1 MDTIQKMMHTMTIP
15 GAPALPGLSF
25 RSFRDETDFEK
36 MVTVIQGCKQ
46 IDQMERSDTAED
58 IARNYRYAPNFDIT
72 KDMLFVEMESEVIGY
87 YRVMWFFEDAG
98 DAIYTHY
105 GFLLPQW
112 RGKGIGRAVLGYL
125 QAHIRRIAVP
135 HPLEQPKYYQSYADE
150 KELDSTAFLLAA
162 GYQPT
167 RHFYTMLRPDLENI
181 PDLPLPPGYE
191 IRPVLEEHLPVVLTA
206 SAEAFR
212 DHWGYSAAAEPTLAE
227 MMEDPD
233 FDPSLWRVAWQGD
246 QVAGMVL
253 SYITRAENLEYQ
265 RLRGYTENICVRR
278 PYRKQG
284 LAHSLIA
291 ASLHGLRERGMQEAA
306 LHVDTENLSGAL
318 RLYESLGFL
327 PVLRHTTYR
336 KPLEM
341 TVWPNPRII

>member
-1 MDTIQKMMHTMTIP
+1 MDTIQEITQPLTIP

-25 RSFRDETDFEK
+25 RGYRDETDFEK
-36 MVTVIQGCKQ
+36 MVAVIQGCKQ
-46 IDQMERSDTAED
+46 VDQMERADTAQD
-58 IARNYRYAPNFDIT
+58 LARNYRYAPNFDIAR
-72 KDMLFVEMESEVIGY
+72 DLLLVEMEGDVIGY
-87 YRVMWFFEDAG
+87 YRVVWFFEDAG

-112 RGKGIGRAVLGYL
+112 RGKGIGRAVLAYL
-125 QAHIRRIAVP
+125 QAHIRRTAAT
-135 HPLEQPKYYQSYADE
+135 HPLEQPKYFQSYADE
-150 KELDSTAFLLAA
+150 KERDSTAFLLAA
-162 GYQPT
+162 GYKAA
-167 RHFYTMLRPDLENI
+167 RHFYTMQRPDLENI

-191 IRPVLEEHLPVVLTA
+191 IRPVLEEDLPVILTA
-206 SAEAFR
+206 STEAFQ
-212 DHWGYSAAAEPTLAE
+212 DHWGYSAAADPPLAQI
-227 MMEDPD
+227 MEDPD

-253 SYITRAENLEYQ
+253 SYITPAENLEYQ

-284 LAHSLIA
+284 LAHALIA
-291 ASLHGLRERGMQEAA
+291 ASLHALRERGMQEAA

-318 RLYESLGFL
+318 QLYESLGFQ
-327 PVLRHTTYR
+327 PVARHTTYR